1 MIKRVISAAI
11 IAITATFGAFADT
24 FDGSMLYGYSTSPA
38 GALEFKETTEAG
50 MAFQFSESDIR
61 YFTGCR
67 ITAIAVANGAPAAG
81 SKATEQAV
89 KLFTASGFNSMG
101 IADETLTY
109 DGTMDLT
116 APGQYKEYPLPE
128 AIEITEGMDPIWFGV
143 TAVCDPKVA
152 GVLMFDSWS
161 HDATINGGMVGAVDQ
176 DGDPMIWTNL
186 SGMYGFGCI
195 RVKIEGNGFP
205 ANEVSMLDCMIPDFV
220 NTSTT
225 EPIYFYALNEAGND
239 INSLTVSYSVGNTEA
254 KTKTYE
260 FTNPIVYNDY
270 VALQLD
276 VEIPAQEQNNLRL
289 AVDITEINGVKNTA
303 KPQAR
308 SAESYCLA
316 MAAGNGFKRNM
327 VAEIAT
333 GTWCGYCPIGIVG
346 VSKMLAAHPD
356 GTFIPIAVHV
366 SDQMTTTSY
375 NLFQTNFTGDNAPV
389 LVVNR
394 NTERYGMKNP
404 SYEIMSQMY
413 PVVRATPAMA
423 ELSINGIEID
433 AAGKKINVDV
443 STDFA
448 FDFTDGNYG
457 VAFVLT
463 EDNVGPYAQN
473 NYYGAAGAPELE
485 EWNSLPEA
493 VMTEFNCVARQIN
506 LYNGVNGTIPAEV
519 KAGES
524 YPASAP
530 LRTNT
535 VSNIQN
541 CNIIAMLINRTSGR
555 IENAVMKTVA
565 ELPIREVNAEQQAV
579 DSAIY
584 DLQGRRLSSPAPGQI
599 YIQGGRKYRK

>member
-1 MIKRVISAAI
+1 MKKIISAAI
-11 IAITATFGAFADT
+11 IAVTATFGAVADT

-50 MAFQFSESDIR
+50 MAFLFSESDIK

-89 KLFTASGFNSMG
+89 RLFTASGFNSMG

-128 AIEITEGMDPIWFGV
+128 PIEITEGMEPIWFGV

-161 HDATINGGMVGAVDQ
+161 HDASIQGGMVGAIDQ
-176 DGDPMIWTNL
+176 EGDPMIWTNL

-195 RVKIEGNGFP
+195 RVKVEGRGFP

-220 NTSTT
+220 NTSTA

-239 INSLTVSYSVGNTEA
+239 INSLTVSYTIGNSEM

-260 FTNPIVYNDY
+260 FENPIVYNNY
-270 VALQLD
+270 VGLQLD
-276 VEIPAQEQNNLRL
+276 VEIPAQEQNNLRI
-289 AVDITEINGVKNTA
+289 AIDITEINGVKNTA
-303 KPQAR
+303 KENAR
-308 SAESYCLA
+308 SRESYCLA
-316 MAAGNGFKRNM
+316 MAAGNGFMRNM
-327 VAEIAT
+327 VAEVAT

-346 VSKMLAAHPD
+346 VSKMLADHPD

-394 NTERYGMKNP
+394 NAERYGMKNP

-413 PVVRATPAMA
+413 PAVRATPAMA
-423 ELSINGIEID
+423 ELTIDGIEID
-433 AAGKKINVDV
+433 SAGKKVNVNV

-448 FDFTDGNYG
+448 FDFTDGNYA

-463 EDNVGPYAQN
+463 EDHVGPYAQN
-473 NYYGAAGAPELE
+473 NYYGAEGAPLLE

-506 LYNGVNGTIPAEV
+506 LYNGVNGTVPAEV

-524 YPASAP
+524 YAATAA

-541 CNIIAMLINRTSGR
+541 CNIIAMLINRTTGR
-555 IENAVMKTVA
+555 IENAVMKSVA
-565 ELPIREVNAEQQAV
+565 ELPVREIEADLNDSPAE
-579 DSAIY
+579 IY
-584 DLQGRRLSSPAPGQI
+584 DLQGRRLSHPVKGQI
-599 YIQGGRKYRK
+599 YIQGGRKFVN